1 MTKEEIEALD
11 DSFDVCLCM
20 NITLGEI
27 RDAIKDGSDTIEKL
41 IETTEAGSI
50 CELCQSLSIDEDED
64 REIHLDEILSSMKS

>member
-64 REIHLDEILSSMKS
+64 REIHLDEIISSMKS

>member
-64 REIHLDEILSSMKS
+64 REIHLDEIISSRKS